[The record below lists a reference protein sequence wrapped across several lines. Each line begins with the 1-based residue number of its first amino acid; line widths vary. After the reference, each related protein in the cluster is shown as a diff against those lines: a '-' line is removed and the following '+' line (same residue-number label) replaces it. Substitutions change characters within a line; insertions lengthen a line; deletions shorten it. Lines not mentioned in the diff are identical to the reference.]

1 MKKFVLIIPV
11 TAVILCLVLF
21 ATTSSDSAP
30 RYSEKEIMSM
40 VRDIQSLNLLNSLH
54 LSREQ
59 SLQLLKVTEEVKKMD
74 DDIQALND
82 RKYNEM
88 HTILSEMRSQ
98 LMTSNDLSEDL
109 KHKFHKADLEI
120 KKKRVAYED
129 HMKELNKKVRG
140 ILNENQLVMLK
151 EYQPCLVPVK
161 NISNPERIGQA
172 SGGERQIKLLERAR
186 KIPNDKYMEFK
197 QMVKERTEKAVK
209 LHIRDEKEREQAIKN
224 MFTAMDKARKMSD
237 TEFGINKQ
245 QLADSMIPQKK
256 NKGENVEEKFIGRF
270 LLNPGL
276 TAILKQKTN
285 MAVK

>member
-11 TAVILCLVLF
+11 AVIIMCLILF
-21 ATTSSDSAP
+21 AATPSDSKP
-30 RYSEKEIMSM
+30 RYSEKEIMDM

-59 SLQLLKVTEEVKKMD
+59 NVALLKITEEVKKMD

-88 HTILSEMRSQ
+88 HKILSEMRTQ
-98 LMTSNDLSEDL
+98 LMSSNDLSEDL
-109 KHKFHKADLEI
+109 KREFHKSEREI
-120 KKKRVAYED
+120 KEKRVAYED
-129 HMKELNKKVRG
+129 RMKELNKKVKG
-140 ILNENQLVMLK
+140 ILNANQLVMLK

-186 KIPNDKYMEFK
+186 KIPNDKYAEFK
-197 QMVKERTEKAVK
+197 QIVREKTEKAVK
-209 LHIRDEKEREQAIKN
+209 LHIRDEKEREQAIRN
-224 MFTAMDKARKMSD
+224 MSEAMDKARKMND
-237 TEFGINKQ
+237 TEFEINKQ

-276 TAILKQKTN
+276 TAILKQKIN
-285 MAVK
+285 MAAK